1 MVEELL
7 NTKSYRLMITGST
20 GNGKTSFIESLIG
33 TPIAF
38 DNHSVFA
45 SFQDADELAIF
56 EIYCIRARGMLQI

>member
-1 MVEELL
+1 
-7 NTKSYRLMITGST
+7 MIAGST

-33 TPIAF
+33 TPIVF

-56 EIYCIRARGMLQI
+56 EIYCNGEEGCYRFFGLE